1 MGIADP
7 HRHLKCIRESHGTTS
22 AGKKDK
28 LSTFLQCKGH
38 GSCFDGIFDMTPETS
53 SYDATLFRFPLRQPD
68 SESRIT
74 KNCYKPEKVREN
86 LFHSLKVEAPIL
98 LLFLKSIFKVAIYE
112 WDESCN
118 KPVCK
123 FSVQIS
129 KGMKKTRQNCYKLA
143 TSYNSGCGQATAIL
157 SSATTECSEGE
168 QRPTQYHWLIVNSIG
183 SDTEELRELA
193 EQMKVLPWV
202 GIAMPS
208 PIDFSLQGQ
217 EIEIDHISETQ
228 GIKTAFLSLSQQLQ
242 QLAKHICAAES
253 EGGVYSSGQAFC
265 FLPLPGSIALPV
277 NLHGYFAVADN
288 RRSIKWPSHDERGQ
302 EAQWNEMLLHKLISP
317 LYTLLLACRS
327 SLIHYRGTS
336 AGKYPNDAYAAWPV
350 HAEIKNKHIWS
361 EILEPMLTQ
370 IIDLPVLWTEAC
382 GGMWVKPTEAHFIH
396 PENACPEVA
405 VKILVACGCNVV
417 CLPSEIQATMIS
429 SDKMEQVISTRYVTA
444 ELVQNVLR
452 EKGSLPDFIS
462 PYQVYE
468 LLDYVLTHMP
478 SATVLEGIQL
488 IPLNDHVTCCQ
499 FASYNGHNAVYIFPE
514 KYKDALEFLPGISS
528 VVIDTNVPIQLQT
541 KLEDIALKK
550 ALQIRVATP
559 DIICGLLLKQS
570 MESWYSTQ
578 EQPCIWQPSKAI
590 HPPVEW
596 IGKIWWWIRTNKVS
610 LSKLSH
616 VSIVPQEQVHSDIKQ
631 VHLLP
636 LDTSPGLCTLPDR
649 LPHQC
654 PPEVMLKLITAMGFI
669 HVQKSECVFQ
679 CPGIEQYIH
688 RCDARFLVNHLMRTK
703 NVSSFAMKL
712 SNEEKDALCHLI
724 AHDFGED
731 ISDKQ
736 SACIKSLPIFKAGV
750 GGTPTQYV
758 SLRTPHYVLP
768 PRGITFQE
776 SIEYPPQILNDE
788 NSHEI
793 SFLLSVLKIKRFN
806 IIEEFCETVVLPSA
820 TQSDDLV
827 MWVLQLPLTS
837 HKFLQRFSIIQPCV
851 DSTMRKRP
859 TELFDPEDD
868 ILAPFF
874 DPTSDNVFPDAKYKT
889 LLPILRAAG
898 MKTWHSLRSNSEELH
913 LFLIDRAQSVSQL
926 DKTKGFLRSKHTLQ
940 YLLSLKLLQNAEL
953 SKIKFLFQEESLP
966 SDYPSQLTW
975 CGSSGSQEVSPQDVC
990 CRVSDAY
997 LVGSVLPLL
1006 SSQYGIHGVHAGFHE
1021 ISVHDVVS
1029 HFRNVVALTLAGKAS
1044 TQSDV
1049 EKVNNTVM
1057 KIYNLLSPA
1066 RLYSELNLPSK
1077 WIWWKNSK
1085 TFLAPEDCIVQ
1096 LPLEIVSLE
1105 PFVFS
1110 LSTNTEICSHVL
1122 SMHPGG
1128 FQRNL
1133 STSKAIEVLEKM
1145 SQERNVLSPQELRMA
1160 ISILEWLKN
1169 QGHHTHGDVLIP
1181 TEHGT
1186 LVKASECT
1194 FDDRNWTK
1202 TKVGLPRISRCTF
1215 VHDSIPPALAKHF
1228 CVIPLSCRVA
1238 PSQKVKLK
1246 YTKAGQHEPITRRI
1260 RKLVEDYATSSDIFK
1275 ELLQNA
1281 DDAGATEVK
1290 FLIDW
1295 RQHPTS
1301 SLLADELQAWQGP
1314 ALLAYNNSV
1323 FSDQDFQHIC
1333 ELAAETKMKDPYK
1346 TGRFGVGFCATYHI
1360 TDLPSFIS
1368 RHYFT
1373 VFDPHT
1379 TYLGERV
1386 SAAEPGMRINLIE
1399 NQEDLNVYADQFQ
1412 PYNGMF
1418 GCDIFALPEQGFQ
1431 GTLFRFPFRCSD
1443 TARKSKICQEV
1454 INRRCVENL
1463 LHCFRE
1469 EAPHLLLFLKSVTKV
1484 SLSVLEEKATSPSEM
1499 VTIVDVQ
1506 KTCEREVRDRMALI
1520 DAHVKG
1526 LSREDTSICHC
1537 TIKTRL
1543 FNSPRSS
1550 KCSITTSK
1558 WVISSAVDLKS
1569 PSNDSNKKHGLVPF
1583 AEIAIQ
1589 IEELQHCSLFPKAIS
1604 GRAFCFLPLPQKT
1617 RLPFHVSG
1625 FFDVSQDRS
1634 GLKSTDDGRFGK
1646 QWNECLC
1653 KGALTH
1659 AFIMGVS
1666 HIAAELSINK
1676 IPDEEKKT
1684 YLDTYYKILDVA
1696 QGKGLIG
1703 ETLSASVKKDLPE
1716 SKCELIWSDVSGG
1729 KWLLPKDVVLLELEH
1744 RAQHMLSTTAQVL
1757 LFFQQNICN
1766 IPNHVKKLIIDFLKS
1781 TSKQV
1786 YTYHTFCTDIL
1797 MPNLRSIPC
1806 ELRDEHIYFLLKNLN
1821 GFKWIDEMMRKWP
1834 CIPVQCSKDLKLPK
1848 DVIDNRVE
1856 WLRNLY
1862 EAEEGYFPAE
1872 ILQELPIMNSLQQL
1886 GMIRVLSIEDIM
1898 KRAQGVLLIAQQK
1911 GKAEERAWRILQYI
1925 QQHYLVRT
1933 YHHVTMQKDGR
1944 EKLKNALKMIPF
1956 LPTVQK
1962 PSHIQVPW
1970 CESDTK
1976 FACPQDVCVPRCN
1989 NLVFNQQP
1997 IVELPDNFYL
2007 SPDVLLVIG
2016 ASPRPPLSTVISHL
2030 LCVSSSAGCFDEAT
2044 QHFITDA
2051 MKTVYKYLQRT
2062 LCSFKKDETLE
2073 AAIIEAKTCLAKKNF
2088 IWQNGHFLEVNQVFV
2103 HWKSDCY
2110 PYICEL
2116 SSQNKEYVDLFSLLG
2131 VKVEPSVD
2139 VLATLLCRIAGD
2151 YPPQKKVP
2159 DNILTFVEAIV
2170 QIMFLKLTT
2179 RKDDHV
2185 PSNLFLPDEHCVMR
2199 SVQKLACDNYAACDK
2214 VSNTWIQSLETFK
2227 SQFSGG
2233 EFYFVHGSIPRER
2246 AIKLGVRPLLD
2257 ALLRG
2262 IEVENFLCGT
2272 DFGQHE
2278 NLCDRLESILRKY
2291 PTNCSILNEFIQ
2303 NADDAQASEVV
2314 FVLDRRIFPKEKLF
2328 SHDENWK
2335 SLQETP
2341 ALCILN
2347 NRKFKE
2353 EDIQGITKLG
2363 RGNKRDSPEM
2373 IGKFGIGFNVA
2384 YHVTDCPS
2392 FVSFDEEGQPENYC
2406 IFDPTCFFAPGATK
2420 KNPGRRWEVFKQPS
2434 FVTDF
2439 PEQFAPYL
2447 LNDLAPLSECAPNC
2461 LQNVTEK
2468 GYVVFRL
2475 PLTRQYRTS
2484 LGSAHSLRRHGLKVP
2499 KQFTSGTVHDLLM
2512 ELKDLASDTLLFLH
2526 HVKKMSAFEISEDGK
2541 YCLCFS
2547 TQNSVSPQDAEICHK
2562 FSEKIRNVT
2571 LNEQIDFTATYK
2583 PKISHVVTVST
2594 QEGGF
2599 VKETSEWLV
2608 HQRYCTKG
2616 IDHELLQDA
2625 NRCSFRPLG
2634 GIAAPIGQIERH
2646 HLVFCFLPMPLRS
2659 GYPIHINGHFLVDDS
2674 RKHLENAPNLRL
2686 DKWNKSL
2693 AENVIAPCYVDLLLH
2708 AQQMTERCE
2717 TEHEWFYS
2725 LFPQMDVEGE
2735 VGGLK
2740 LAEAV
2745 YKKLLS
2751 INPRILLQI
2760 QHSPWDTEI
2769 TKVWFRLRGNETGY
2783 FFYSYTSEDTKKVLS
2798 ADDELEVALI
2808 DLGMPITTEAPI
2820 RLLRGLARVDQTYI
2834 KLARVDPHKIVNH
2847 LRQVDISKLQATLTN
2862 KTALQLLLEFCI
2874 EGMKMDDL
2882 LNVIKT
2888 VPLLLS
2894 ADGCLKKGPTIYDS
2908 KHSSLLPHCSAHF
2921 IDKELELSSVG
2932 QVLSREDY
2940 HVIIPLQVDFVAQH
2954 IVLGD
2959 TTEAIEISKISANN
2973 LSLVAGLWEYL
2984 ATIEDELKCLQHKP
2998 LIPTEDNQLFP
3009 LLLANAV
3016 LCNKGGNVHIRSVLK
3031 KLGYSTLSPKGL
3043 NLKMQRIFSGVVN
3056 KCSDGS
3062 DIIKCFRARPPS
3074 KYEAIL
3080 SREEVRVIIE
3090 SVRTYQPW
3098 KVASILGK
3106 LQLFETLDG
3115 TFTAVDGKCNI
3126 YVTSMPHKM
3135 PQVGMKELQAETG
3148 YIILKMHDDFLEN
3161 FYKEVL
3167 PHSSVYVNLP
3177 ELYRE
3182 FIIPN
3187 MSKFNT
3193 EALHQHLGYIRDMRY
3208 HMRDKNLMLK
3218 LKESPF
3224 INVQGRLCMPSEM
3237 YDPDSD
3243 FIPFLECFC
3252 EDRLLPIAWSEKEW
3266 VPFLRE
3272 LGLRQEICLDEWLKH
3287 AKQFVQ
3293 GVQQGSPHTRQS
3305 KSNALLKALS
3315 IVIQNQEG
3323 FNETLKEFLVEVSEI
3338 EFIYNPSIQTLEVL
3352 VSAIFRLYKPKENQ
3366 RLFCFKG
3373 SVMSG
3378 ESELAAL
3385 CKNVLPEMCNETL
3398 QKCADI
3404 RNALKIECPVK
3415 ASTVIKNLK
3424 ILSARY
3430 TFLQNFSTSREIVDG
3445 TNAVQKLTQIM
3456 SAHYAALD
3464 KTNNLRVQIDTE
3476 SLRNTLCIAAG
3487 SVRSQGSF
3495 VLIKPS
3501 QLVMSIPPD
3510 IHLEPFC
3517 YPVPNN
3523 VRPYSNF
3530 LAALDVPD
3538 ELSARKCVEILAVI
3552 YKQLK
3557 QSEVKLSEFDEYKR
3571 VALSAYEHLVFTQKR
3586 HEEELPDVLYLPSED
3601 DDIYPNGFLLHNNA
3615 KWYSQRL
3622 KGENFHF
3629 LKLPPP
3635 DANGERDP
3643 PPSLGVRMLT
3653 DVVSEKLH
3661 VDMWSRDCACTDE
3674 ELHARN
3680 RNRKRCHYVL
3690 KIHNTLVSPHLQN
3703 GLLRVYFDE
3712 HKVKPPPEFEAA
3724 VEMLQHVKIKCV
3736 MSKTIVT
3743 QLHKD
3748 GSVIKGTEYHK
3759 YCHVSLQGD
3768 KPQIWIAPHGPFVP
3782 SELLQSLS
3790 GGVKM
3795 LLHNQIKNEA
3805 HLMAMFDCEPNEI
3818 EQILDQKQ
3826 VAFYDPN
3833 TIKETKYHEIG
3844 ETVPLESITPND
3856 CLIILNYEIGE
3867 KVMYQDSSGSFVLAE
3882 VTQVNH
3888 TELNC
3893 LQKTTI
3899 TLRIRS
3905 LNSDPEEQESDSYVS
3920 VSPLHVYKILTPSQ
3934 KMFLFRYQSLPSPE
3948 FTLATAAPICLAEVP
3963 STENDLHKWLDD
3975 ICQSLP
3981 IAELP
3986 EAVIS
3991 MIFKRLEIHLHYV
4004 LRQEETNHQL
4014 LCSAVQYLQ
4023 ELNPYTEISRE
4034 DSGSPIPEDTTDS
4047 EVQTPT
4053 VFPDLSGSQPITLG
4067 SFTATLP
4074 QPQQSSTASSTSAY
4088 LGAPSAP
4095 LLQQAQAAVSSR
4107 PQYQPRLQ
4115 PQQRR
4120 GYQPPRR
4127 SRFQPQVAYEQPQ
4140 APPPPPVSEKDAQ
4153 VWFDQAKADYRAAD
4167 FLMGQITLSPMV
4179 VATPTECINDSSEDE
4194 EEESSEDTTEAP
4206 STYTHS
4212 MEVEDGGPEERP
4224 VEEEY
4229 GSIPVPS
4236 EVVTW
4241 SEEGSE
4247 IEGEVEV
4254 RSKVDSGSGQS
4265 VPQFPALVCFLCH
4278 ETVEKCIK
4286 GVLYA
4291 YCGLKPSLINS
4302 SALVSLLEALRVSG
4316 HCPSHLIKP
4325 IEECVMQINEHE
4337 NKSRLPN
4344 YQTPPCAPA
4353 TVYTAFNANETFLAT
4368 RSLLQHLQG
4377 ETYLATLLGDLGEL
4391 PKPKFT
4397 SSLKAMAGGDT
4408 GTAYM
4413 YSIHK

>member
-7 HRHLKCIRESHGTTS
+7 HRRLKCIRESHGTTS

-143 TSYNSGCGQATAIL
+143 MSYNSGCGQATAIL

-183 SDTEELRELA
+183 SDNEELRELA

-242 QLAKHICAAES
+242 QLGKHICAAES
-253 EGGVYSSGQAFC
+253 GGGVYTSGQAFC

-370 IIDLPVLWTEAC
+370 IIDFPVLWTEAC

-462 PYQVYE
+462 PDQVYE

-478 SATVLEGIQL
+478 SATVLRGIQL

-528 VVIDTNVPIQLQT
+528 VVIDTNIPVQLQT

-616 VSIVPQEQVHSDIKQ
+616 VSIVPQEQVRSDIKQ

-688 RCDARFLVNHLMRTK
+688 RCDARFLVNHLIRTN

-758 SLRTPHYVLP
+758 SLSTPTQYVSLSIPHYVLP

-788 NSHEI
+788 DNHEI
-793 SFLLSVLKIKRFN
+793 SSLLSVLKVKRFN
-806 IIEEFCETVVLPSA
+806 IIEEFCEIVVLPSA
-820 TQSDDLV
+820 MQSDDLV
-827 MWVLQLPLTS
+827 MWVLHLPLTS

-851 DSTMRKRP
+851 NPTMRKRP
-859 TELFDPEDD
+859 TELFDPEDE

-913 LFLIDRAQSVSQL
+913 LFLIDRAKSVSQL
-926 DKTKGFLRSKHTLQ
+926 DKTKGFLRSRHILQ
-940 YLLSLKLLQNAEL
+940 YLLSFKLLQNAEL
-953 SKIKFLFQEESLP
+953 SKMKFLFTEETPP

-975 CGSSGSQEVSPQDVC
+975 CGSSGSQKVSPQYVC
-990 CRVSDAY
+990 CRASDAY

-1006 SSQYGIHGVHAGFHE
+1006 SSQYGIHGVDAGFHE

-1029 HFRNVVALTLAGKAS
+1029 HFRNVVALTLAGEAS
-1044 TQSDV
+1044 AQSDV

-1057 KIYNLLSPA
+1057 KIYNFLSPA
-1066 RLYSELNLPSK
+1066 RLYSELNLQSK

-1096 LPLEIVSLE
+1096 LPPEIVSLE

-1133 STSKAIEVLEKM
+1133 STSRAIEVLEKM
-1145 SQERNVLSPQELRMA
+1145 KHRERNVLSPQELRMA

-1186 LVKASECT
+1186 LAKASQCT

-1246 YTKAGQHEPITRRI
+1246 YTKAGQHEPLTRRI

-1379 TYLGERV
+1379 MYLGERV
-1386 SAAEPGMRINLIE
+1386 SADEPGMRIDLIE

-1431 GTLFRFPFRCSD
+1431 GTLFRFPFRCPD
-1443 TARKSKICQEV
+1443 TARKSKICREV
-1454 INRRCVENL
+1454 VNRRRVENL

-1469 EAPHLLLFLKSVTKV
+1469 EAPHLLLFLKSVRKV
-1484 SLSVLEEKATSPSEM
+1484 SLSVLEERATSPSEM

-1520 DAHVKG
+1520 EAHMKG
-1526 LSREDTSICHC
+1526 RSTEDTSVCHC
-1537 TIKTRL
+1537 TIETRL
-1543 FNSPRSS
+1543 FNSPTSS
-1550 KCSITTSK
+1550 KCSITASK
-1558 WVISSAVDLKS
+1558 WVISSAVDLNY
-1569 PSNDSNKKHGLVPF
+1569 PGNDSNKKRGLVPF

-1589 IEELQHCSLFPKAIS
+1589 VEEMQYCSLFPKAIS

-1617 RLPFHVSG
+1617 QLPFHVSG

-1634 GLKSTDDGRFGK
+1634 GLKSTDDDRFGK

-1666 HIAAELSINK
+1666 HIAAKLSINK
-1676 IPDEEKKT
+1676 LPNEEEKKK
-1684 YLDTYYKILDVA
+1684 YLNTYYSILDVA
-1696 QGKGLIG
+1696 QGRGLIG
-1703 ETLSASVKKDLPE
+1703 ESLSTSVKEKLPE
-1716 SKCELIWSDVSGG
+1716 SKYGLIWSDVSGG
-1729 KWLLPKDVVLLELEH
+1729 KWLFPEDVVLLQLEYP
-1744 RAQHMLSTTAQVL
+1744 AKQMLSNTAQVML
-1757 LFFQQNICN
+1757 SFQYNICV
-1766 IPNHVKKLIIDFLKS
+1766 IPKHVEKLIVDFLKGVRN
-1781 TSKQV
+1781 QV
-1786 YTYHTFCTDIL
+1786 YTYHTFCRDIL
-1797 MPNLRSIPC
+1797 MPNLSSLPC
-1806 ELRDEHIYFLLKNLN
+1806 DLRETHILFLLKNLDH
-1821 GFKWIDEMMRKWP
+1821 FKWIDAMMRQWP
-1834 CIPVQCSKDLKLPK
+1834 CIPVQCSNVLKIPK
-1848 DVIDNRVE
+1848 DVIDNRKQ
-1856 WLRNLY
+1856 LLKHLY
-1862 EAEEGYFPAE
+1862 EPEEGYFPAE
-1872 ILQELPIMNSLQQL
+1872 ILQKSPVLMNNLQQL
-1886 GMIRVLSIEDIM
+1886 GMVTVLSVENIKE
-1898 KRAQGVLLIAQQK
+1898 RAQGVASIKEK
-1911 GKAEERAWRILQYI
+1911 GKAVERAWRILQYI
-1925 QQHYLVRT
+1925 QQNYYSASTYMYYRT
-1933 YHHVTMQKDGR
+1933 AVQKDSQKELR
-1944 EKLKNALKMIPF
+1944 DALMMIPF

-1962 PSHIQVPW
+1962 PSNLQVPW
-1970 CESDTK
+1970 YHSGM
-1976 FACPQDVCVPRCN
+1976 FVCPQHICIPECN
-1989 NLVFNQQP
+1989 NLVFTQQS
-1997 IVELPDNFYL
+1997 IVELPDEFYL
-2007 SPDVLLVIG
+2007 YPSVLSLIG
-2016 ASPRPPLSTVISHL
+2016 ASQRPPQKVVISHL
-2030 LCVSSSAGCFDEAT
+2030 LCVSSSVGSFDEDT
-2044 QHFITDA
+2044 EHFISDV
-2051 MKTVYKYLQRT
+2051 MKSVYKYLQEN
-2062 LCSFKKDETLE
+2062 LCSLKKDEAVETAVVE
-2073 AAIIEAKTCLAKKNF
+2073 AQTCLANEKF
-2088 IWQNGHFLEVNQVFV
+2088 IWQNSHFLKVNQVFL
-2103 HWKSDCY
+2103 HWKNDCY
-2110 PYICEL
+2110 PYLCEL
-2116 SSQNKEYVDLFSLLG
+2116 SSQNTKYKNFFTLLG
-2131 VKVEPSVD
+2131 VKEEPSVD
-2139 VLATLLCRIAGD
+2139 LLTSILCRIAED
-2151 YPPQKKVP
+2151 YSPERKVP
-2159 DNILTFVEAIV
+2159 ESILTFVEAIV
-2170 QIMFLKLTT
+2170 KKIFSTLTMHE
-2179 RKDDHV
+2179 DVHL
-2185 PSNLFLPDEHCVMR
+2185 PSKFFLPDENSMMR
-2199 SVQKLACDNYAACDK
+2199 SVQQLACDK
-2214 VSNTWIQSLETFK
+2214 VSDTWVQSLETFK
-2227 SQFSGG
+2227 SQFDGG
-2233 EFYFVHGSIPRER
+2233 KFHFVHGSIPRER
-2246 AIKLGVRPLLD
+2246 AIKLGVRPLLG
-2257 ALLRG
+2257 ALLQG
-2262 IEVENFLCGT
+2262 IEDKHFLHGT
-2272 DFGQHE
+2272 DYGQHE
-2278 NLCDRLESILRKY
+2278 DLCDRLESILKKY
-2291 PTNCSILNEFIQ
+2291 PTNSSILNEFIQ
-2303 NADDAQASEVV
+2303 NADDAKASEIV
-2314 FVLDRRIFPKEKLF
+2314 FVLDHRKFPKKRLF
-2328 SHDENWK
+2328 SQDENWQT
-2335 SLQETP
+2335 LQETP

-2347 NRKFKE
+2347 NRRFKE
-2353 EDIQGITKLG
+2353 EDIQGITQLG

-2392 FVSFDEEGQPENYC
+2392 FVSFNEAGRPENYC
-2406 IFDPTCFFAPGATK
+2406 VFDPTASFAPGANKET
-2420 KNPGRRWEVFKQPS
+2420 PGRRWKVFKKPS
-2434 FVTDF
+2434 VVTDF
-2439 PEQFAPYL
+2439 PEQFTPYL
-2447 LNDLAPLSECAPNC
+2447 LNDLAPLSKCAPNC
-2461 LQNVTEK
+2461 LQNVMEK

-2475 PLTRQYRTS
+2475 PLTRQYRRTRGSHHGKERRS
-2484 LGSAHSLRRHGLKVP
+2484 LQVP
-2499 KQFTSGTVHDLLM
+2499 KRFTSETVLGLLM
-2512 ELKDLASDTLLFLH
+2512 EMKDYASDTLVFLH
-2526 HVKKMSAFEISEDGK
+2526 NIRKMSAFEITEDGK
-2541 YCLCFS
+2541 CILCFS
-2547 TQNSVSPQDAEICHK
+2547 TQSSVSSQDAKICQK
-2562 FSEKIRNVT
+2562 FFQQMQHVEKQT
-2571 LNEQIDFTATYK
+2571 CLTAAYK
-2583 PKISHVVTVST
+2583 ARISHRVLESIQ
-2594 QEGGF
+2594 QEG
-2599 VKETSEWLV
+2599 VLEKPIEWLV
-2608 HQRYCTKG
+2608 HWRYSTQG
-2616 IDHELLQDA
+2616 IDQKLLQDA
-2625 NRCSFRPLG
+2625 HECSFRPLG
-2634 GIAAPIGQIERH
+2634 GVAAPLGQIERH

-2659 GYPIHINGHFLVDDS
+2659 DYPVHINGHFLVDDS
-2674 RKHLENAPNLRL
+2674 RKHLENTPDLGL
-2686 DKWNKSL
+2686 DNWNKSL
-2693 AENVIAPCYVDLLLH
+2693 AENVIAPCYVDLLLK
-2708 AQQMTERCE
+2708 AQQMTEKCE
-2717 TEHEWFYS
+2717 TDHEWFYS
-2725 LFPQMDVEGE
+2725 LFPQMDVDGE
-2735 VGGLK
+2735 VGELK
-2740 LAEAV
+2740 LAESV
-2745 YKKLLS
+2745 YKSLLS
-2751 INPRILLQI
+2751 MNPRILLQI
-2760 QHSPWDTEI
+2760 QHNPCGTE
-2769 TKVWFRLRGNETGY
+2769 TARVWFCLKGNEMGY
-2783 FFYSYTSEDTKKVLS
+2783 FFHGYISEDTDKVLS
-2798 ADDELEVALI
+2798 ADNELKVALI
-2808 DLGMPITTEAPI
+2808 NLGMPITTEAPI
-2820 RLLRGLARVDQTYI
+2820 GLFTGLAKVDQTYA
-2834 KLARVDPHKIVNH
+2834 KLARVGPQKIANH
-2847 LRQVDISKLQATLTN
+2847 LKQVGVSKLQATLTN
-2862 KTALQLLLEFCI
+2862 RTALLLLLEFCI
-2874 EGMKMDDL
+2874 EGMKVDDFL
-2882 LNVIKT
+2882 DAIKT

-2894 ADGCLKKGPTIYDS
+2894 ADGSLQKGPTIYQAT
-2908 KHSSLLPHCSAHF
+2908 HSSLLPHCSAHF
-2921 IDKELELSSVG
+2921 VDKELELSPVG

-2940 HVIIPLQVDFVAQH
+2940 HVIIPLQIRFVAQH
-2954 IVLGD
+2954 IVLED
-2959 TTEAIEISKISANN
+2959 TTEAIKINEISNED
-2973 LSLVAGLWEYL
+2973 LSLITGLWEYL
-2984 ATIEDELKCLQHKP
+2984 ATVEDSLYELNCLQHKP
-2998 LIPTEDNQLFP
+2998 LIPTENNQLFP

-3016 LCNKGGNVHIRSVLK
+3016 LCNEGGNVHIRSALE
-3031 KLGYSTLSPKGL
+3031 KLGYTTLSLGRL
-3043 NLKMQRIFSGVVN
+3043 NLKMGLILSRVVN
-3056 KCSDGS
+3056 KCSDGN
-3062 DIIKCFRARPPS
+3062 DIINCFCARPPS
-3074 KYEAIL
+3074 NCDTIL
-3080 SREEVRVIIE
+3080 SQEEVRVIIE
-3090 SVRTYQPW
+3090 SVRTYQSW
-3098 KVASILGK
+3098 RVASILVK
-3106 LQLFETLDG
+3106 LRLFESLDG

-3126 YVTSMPHKM
+3126 YVTRMSPRM
-3135 PQVGMKELQAETG
+3135 PQVGMRDLQEEAG
-3148 YIILKMHDDFLEN
+3148 HIILKAHDKFIEK
-3161 FYKEVL
+3161 FYKEIL
-3167 PHSSVYVNLP
+3167 PCSSVYVDLPNL
-3177 ELYRE
+3177 YSE

-3187 MSKFNT
+3187 MSKLST

-3208 HMRDKNLMLK
+3208 HVGNKGLLLK
-3218 LKESPF
+3218 LKESSF
-3224 INVQGRLCMPSEM
+3224 INVQDRLLMPSEV
-3237 YDPDSD
+3237 YDPESD
-3243 FIPFLECFC
+3243 FTPFLELFC
-3252 EDRLLPIAWSEKEW
+3252 KDRLLPIPWREKEW
-3266 VPFLRE
+3266 FPFLRE

-3287 AKQFVQ
+3287 AKQFTGNARQ
-3293 GVQQGSPHTRQS
+3293 DSPNTLQS
-3305 KSNALLKALS
+3305 KSNALVRALFKL
-3315 IVIQNQEG
+3315 VQNQMSREG
-3323 FNETLKEFLVEVSEI
+3323 FGETLNEFLLEVSEI
-3338 EFIYNPSIQTLEVL
+3338 RFIYNSSIQTLEVL
-3352 VSAIFRLYKPKENQ
+3352 VSAIFRRYELRDNQ
-3366 RLFCFKG
+3366 RQLFCFRN
-3373 SVMSG
+3373 SVMST

-3385 CKNVLPEMCNETL
+3385 CRNVLPEMCNETL
-3398 QKCADI
+3398 QKCTDI

-3415 ASTVIKNLK
+3415 ASTVVKNLK
-3424 ILSARY
+3424 ILSAKY
-3430 TFLQNFSTSREIVDG
+3430 TFLQNLSASRGIVDG

-3464 KTNNLRVQIDTE
+3464 KTNNLRVKIDTE

-3501 QLVMSIPPD
+3501 QLVMSLPPD

-3517 YPVPNN
+3517 YPVPDN

-3530 LAALDVPD
+3530 LAALDVPN
-3538 ELSARKCVEILAVI
+3538 ELSARKCVEVLEII
-3552 YKQLK
+3552 YKQLEESK
-3557 QSEVKLSEFDEYKR
+3557 VQLSEVDEYKR
-3571 VALSAYEHLVFTQKR
+3571 VALSAYEHLVCTQRK
-3586 HEEELPDVLYLPSED
+3586 HEEDLSDHDVLYLPSED
-3601 DDIYPNGFLLHNNA
+3601 DDIYPNRLLLHNNA

-3622 KGENFHF
+3622 QGEKFHF

-3643 PPSLGVRMLT
+3643 PASLGVRMLT
-3653 DVVSEKLH
+3653 DVVSEELH
-3661 VDMWSRDCACTDE
+3661 KDMWSSDCACTDE

-3680 RNRKRCHYVL
+3680 GNRKRCSYVL
-3690 KIHNTLVSPHLQN
+3690 KIHRTLVSSHLLN

-3712 HKVKPPPEFEAA
+3712 HKVKPPPEFEEA

-3736 MSKTIVT
+3736 MSNTIVT

-3748 GSVIKGTEYHK
+3748 GRVLQGTEYHK

-3790 GGVKM
+3790 SGIKM
-3795 LLHNQIKNEA
+3795 LLHNLIKNEA
-3805 HLMAMFDCEPNEI
+3805 HLMAMFDCEPNQI

-3826 VAFYDPN
+3826 VAPYDPN

-3844 ETVPLESITPND
+3844 ETVPHESITPND
-3856 CLIILNYEIGE
+3856 RLIILNYEIGE
-3867 KVMYQDSSGSFVLAE
+3867 KVMYQDSSGSFILAE
-3882 VTQVNH
+3882 VIEVDH
-3888 TELNC
+3888 TDC
-3893 LQKTTI
+3893 LQEKAI
-3899 TLRIRS
+3899 TLRIRA
-3905 LNSDPEEQESDSYVS
+3905 LNLDTEDQESNRSIS
-3920 VSPLHVYKILTPSQ
+3920 VSPLLVYKILTPSQ
-3934 KMFLFRYQSLPSPE
+3934 KMFLFRDQSLPSPE

-3963 STENDLHKWLDD
+3963 STENELRKWLDD
-3975 ICQSLP
+3975 ICQSLFLADP
-3981 IAELP
+3981 KLP

-3991 MIFKRLEIHLHYV
+3991 MIFKRLDIHLHYV
-4004 LRQEETNHQL
+4004 LKPEEAHPL
-4014 LCSAVQYLQ
+4014 LCSAVHHLE
-4023 ELNPYTEISRE
+4023 ELNSYTETPCE
-4034 DSGSPIPEDTTDS
+4034 DSDLSLPEDTTES
-4047 EVQTPT
+4047 ALQIPT
-4053 VFPDLSGSQPITLG
+4053 V
-4067 SFTATLP
+4067 
-4074 QPQQSSTASSTSAY
+4074 SSTSNY
-4088 LGAPSAP
+4088 LDAPSAP
-4095 LLQQAQAAVSSR
+4095 LPQQAQATVSSR

-4127 SRFQPQVAYEQPQ
+4127 SRFQPEVAYEQPQ
-4140 APPPPPVSEKDAQ
+4140 APPPPPTSEKDAQ
-4153 VWFDQAKADYRAAD
+4153 IWFDQAKADYRAAD

-4206 STYTHS
+4206 STHMHS
-4212 MEVEDGGPEERP
+4212 MEVQDGGPEERP

-4254 RSKVDSGSGQS
+4254 RSKVNSSSGQN
-4265 VPQFPALVCFLCH
+4265 VTQFPALVCFLCH

-4302 SALVSLLEALRVSG
+4302 SALVSLLEALRVSS